1 MEMTPHIDAIRED
14 LATAAAIGGDQVLAL
29 AQPLLRAVE
38 PSLRGR
44 LLDVLTDAAAE
55 VSGALPAGHVELRL
69 EGREA
74 VFSYVPGREPEPA
87 AVADDGSTARLTLRM
102 PEALKER
109 VERAAAR
116 EGTSTNAWL
125 VRTIAGGLDRKTI
138 GSRITGFAES

>member
-1 MEMTPHIDAIRED
+1 M
-14 LATAAAIGGDQVLAL
+14 
-29 AQPLLRAVE
+29 
-38 PSLRGR
+38 
-44 LLDVLTDAAAE
+44 
-55 VSGALPAGHVELRL
+55 ELRL
-69 EGREA
+69 EGREV

-109 VERAAAR
+109 VERAAAA